1 MSSLSQFALA
11 CNSLVLK
18 EVLPMM
24 FKNDNEHDFN
34 LVMDMHT
41 KLNDLGMRIRQRAE
55 LILDVEQQGYSAEV
69 FESVKLLKDLQETD
83 NAKARDP
90 EIIPKGLAW
99 SRKQLFKRSDYSLLF
114 DKGSPVNLDLT
125 PTISKQQTVW
135 YMAFRKFF
143 MSYIPRTPPTTY
155 TDLFD
160 DYIKKLSASR
170 KRGKID
176 IRDLSITRR
185 CDTTI
190 VEEIRLKDGVIA
202 KLNSQVFELEAIIK
216 VLGRERKGDYLIQ
229 KESRLKQED
238 EERCLLEEHKMM
250 EALFLKTLQE
260 EVQRRD
266 EKQKMLNFYWRNTF
280 DMAEKV
286 RPLNSLNDQDMNI
299 FLKDVTPWVED
310 LSRYNQATDRVHLS
324 DAFDMFLGRQGPL
337 RTRFPWCKDIS
348 VDRRFWESLVCLDHT
363 KKGWIMDE

>member
-1 MSSLSQFALA
+1 
-11 CNSLVLK
+11 
-18 EVLPMM
+18 MM
-24 FKNDNEHDFN
+24 FENDNEHDFN

-41 KLNDLGMRIRQRAE
+41 KLNDLSIRIRQRAE

-83 NAKARDP
+83 NAKARSLKYGCALIKQVFVDVAHYDMPLVYNVEGCFLHFGRP
-90 EIIPKGLAW
+90 EFSLITGLHFGSFSFRKFKSGDVTFV
-99 SRKQLFKRSDYSLLF
+99 SRVLPHNLGLKVTNLDLLGLIEDEELFGKLVDDDVVCVCLLLALE
-114 DKGSPVNLDLT
+114 GSPVNLDLT

-176 IRDLSITRR
+176 TRDLSIIRR

-202 KLNSQVFELEAIIK
+202 KLNSQVFKLEAIIK
-216 VLGRERKGDYLIQ
+216 VHGREQKG
-229 KESRLKQED
+229 
-238 EERCLLEEHKMM
+238 
-250 EALFLKTLQE
+250 
-260 EVQRRD
+260 V
-266 EKQKMLNFYWRNTF
+266 
-280 DMAEKV
+280 
-286 RPLNSLNDQDMNI
+286 
-299 FLKDVTPWVED
+299 
-310 LSRYNQATDRVHLS
+310 
-324 DAFDMFLGRQGPL
+324 
-337 RTRFPWCKDIS
+337 
-348 VDRRFWESLVCLDHT
+348 SLVRYESAILYF
-363 KKGWIMDE
+363 